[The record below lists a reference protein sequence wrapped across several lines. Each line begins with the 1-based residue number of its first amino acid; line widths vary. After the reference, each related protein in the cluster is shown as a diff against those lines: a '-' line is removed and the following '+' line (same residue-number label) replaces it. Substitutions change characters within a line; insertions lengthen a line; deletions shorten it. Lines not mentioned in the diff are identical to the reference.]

1 MSKTRPPV
9 SKWVRLLRKLSR
21 RRHARQLRRQRLS
34 SSAYSTRRSNIGSWG
49 AEGPWVLQASKVR
62 KRYKARKGNNHRKR
76 NKAWKRKWIR
86 ENRKR
91 GKVSKALPRQKKAGQ
106 SVTFLSLPPDVRAI
120 MYGLLLVKDWSLD
133 VFRNASSTYLKG
145 APKYVRRRKEWV
157 QVQKY
162 KNEPHP
168 MPRGP
173 LALLYVNRLI
183 HEEAA
188 QVLYGQNRFIA
199 VKDTSF
205 NYNSILSGFGKVNA
219 GRIRKLE
226 VGVPKVVKTGSLKE
240 TEFKRFLSFVCEDFS
255 NLQSLV
261 LTTTPKNNPDF
272 QASRK
277 FKRQCRG
284 VLFTA
289 AQITQWHPVLKKAM
303 LSRTAKGRAFVELRV
318 DFSPGSAVAPWKVED
333 EKQPDSSERKC
344 VLLDSVKIRTMSWEN
359 LMGVDADIFALAA
372 TAPSSESAN
381 AGK

>member
-1 MSKTRPPV
+1 
-9 SKWVRLLRKLSR
+9 
-21 RRHARQLRRQRLS
+21 
-34 SSAYSTRRSNIGSWG
+34 
-49 AEGPWVLQASKVR
+49 
-62 KRYKARKGNNHRKR
+62 
-76 NKAWKRKWIR
+76 
-86 ENRKR
+86 
-91 GKVSKALPRQKKAGQ
+91 
-106 SVTFLSLPPDVRAI
+106 

-303 LSRTAKGRAFVELRV
+303 LSRTAKGEPRKKALHVIVGSDVRRSCFCRIARRLFARVGSGSMEGGRREATGLLRGELGLR
-318 DFSPGSAVAPWKVED
+318 
-333 EKQPDSSERKC
+333 RH
-344 VLLDSVKIRTMSWEN
+344 
-359 LMGVDADIFALAA
+359 
-372 TAPSSESAN
+372 ESRD
-381 AGK
+381 